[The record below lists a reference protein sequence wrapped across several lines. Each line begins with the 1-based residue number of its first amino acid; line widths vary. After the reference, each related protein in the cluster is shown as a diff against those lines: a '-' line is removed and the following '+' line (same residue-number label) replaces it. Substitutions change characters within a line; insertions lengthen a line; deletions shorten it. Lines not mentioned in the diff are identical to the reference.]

1 MYLRHWLYM
10 AHDTDNDDMFD
21 ESFDED
27 NDEDAWDMEREL
39 RGE

>member
-1 MYLRHWLYM
+1 M

-27 NDEDAWDMEREL
+27 NDEDPWDMEREL